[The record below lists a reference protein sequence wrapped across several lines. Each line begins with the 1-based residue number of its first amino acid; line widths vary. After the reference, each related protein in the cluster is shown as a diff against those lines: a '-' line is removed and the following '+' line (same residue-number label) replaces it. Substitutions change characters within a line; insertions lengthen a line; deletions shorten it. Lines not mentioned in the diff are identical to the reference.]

1 MLANNGAEISHS
13 LVEMSDEWLVV
24 AAKDGNVD
32 AFAELR
38 ARHFRTILRTTYRIT
53 RNWED
58 AEDAVQD
65 SFLKVF
71 VHLNSFEGRSSFLS
85 WATRIAIN
93 ISLMLLR
100 KRRSHDC
107 QSLDAWDHYV
117 GFDDRWEIRDPRE
130 DPERFCARYERSE
143 LLREAILR
151 LRPCLRNAVELRYSK
166 EYSMKEIADSLG
178 ISLASAKSRL
188 CRARL
193 SLRIL
198 LRDDNLRSYQSEGTL
213 TISAAS
219 LRQERLSL
227 LQHSTPKQPSAER
240 ADQTNSHYG
249 RGTFMTNNSDRK
261 ITARY

>member
-1 MLANNGAEISHS
+1 MTQSMLAKNGAEISRS
-13 LVEMSDEWLVV
+13 LLEMSDEWLVV

-58 AEDAVQD
+58 AEDALQD
-65 SFLKVF
+65 SFLKAF
-71 VHLNSFEGRSSFLS
+71 IHLNRFEGRSSFLS

-93 ISLMLLR
+93 VSLMLLR
-100 KRRSHDC
+100 KRRSHNC
-107 QSLDAWDHYV
+107 PSIDAGEHYV

-151 LRPCLRNAVELRYSK
+151 LRPCLRNALELRYSR
-166 EYSMKEIADSLG
+166 EYSMREIADSLG

-188 CRARL
+188 LRARL
-193 SLRIL
+193 SLRNL
-198 LRDDNLRSYQSEGTL
+198 LRDDNRRSYQSEGTL
-213 TISAAS
+213 TISAGT
-219 LRQERLSL
+219 LWQERLSH
-227 LQHSTPKQPSAER
+227 LQHSTPKQPSPER
-240 ADQTNSHYG
+240 ADQTNSH
-249 RGTFMTNNSDRK
+249 
-261 ITARY
+261 

>member
-1 MLANNGAEISHS
+1 MTQSMLANNGTEISHS
-13 LVEMSDEWLVV
+13 LVEMNDEWLVL

-58 AEDAVQD
+58 AEDALQD
-65 SFLKVF
+65 SFLKAF
-71 VHLNSFEGRSSFLS
+71 SHLNSFEGRSSFLS

-93 ISLMLLR
+93 VSLMLVR
-100 KRRSHDC
+100 KRRSHNC
-107 QSLDAWDHYV
+107 PSIDAGDRYV
-117 GFDDRWEIRDPRE
+117 GFDDKWEIRDHRE
-130 DPERFCARYERSE
+130 DPERFCVRYERSE

-151 LRPCLRNAVELRYSK
+151 LSPCLRNAMDLRYSK

-188 CRARL
+188 LRAKS

-198 LRDDNLRSYQSEGTL
+198 LRDDNLRSYQSERTL
-213 TISAAS
+213 TVSAAS
-219 LRQERLSL
+219 SRQGKVSL
-227 LQHSTPKQPSAER
+227 LQHSTPKQPSSER
-240 ADQTNSHYG
+240 ADQTNSH
-249 RGTFMTNNSDRK
+249 
-261 ITARY
+261 